1 MDENNNPLASRPA
14 STSATG
20 ATGSVVATIV
30 ILAVLIVGAVYFWS
44 QRTGMSDQEALDSI
58 NAQSAS
64 DDSTSIEADL
74 KATDVNKVDYDL
86 NPTNFTSS

>member
-1 MDENNNPLASRPA
+1 MDENNNPLVSSRPA
-14 STSATG
+14 G

-44 QRTGMSDQEALDSI
+44 QRTGMSGEEALDSI

-64 DDSTSIEADL
+64 DDSASIEADL
-74 KATDVNKVDYDL
+74 EATNVDSVDYDL
-86 NPTNFTSS
+86 NPDNFTSS